1 MPVQGSNAPV
11 LVMLRLLASA
21 RPAAH
26 VPAPGWASS
35 SVHEAL
41 LRYLTPVVP
50 AAAYLDLYET
60 KHGHP
65 RQGEHHA
72 VPSAGSGNG
81 GTAGTSSAS
90 SDVNGS
96 MTAVGRRSHRRLR
109 TLAEL

>member
-21 RPAAH
+21 RPAAR

-41 LRYLTPVVP
+41 PRHLTPVVL

>member
-1 MPVQGSNAPV
+1 
-11 LVMLRLLASA
+11 MLLMLKLLASA
-21 RPAAH
+21 RPTAR
-26 VPAPGWASS
+26 VPAPDWVSS

-41 LRYLTPVVP
+41 PRYLAPVVL

-65 RQGEHHA
+65 RQGEHRA

-96 MTAVGRRSHRRLR
+96 MTAVGERSHRRLR
-109 TLAEL
+109 TMTEL